1 MRDGS
6 GNVRGGAGPP
16 SGIKKRSRKLPS
28 RVCLYFTINSKKII
42 AYKVKV
48 IYLSYQCRDTIIF
61 FRRKESGGKMTG
73 ETGKMAGHFSALRE
87 KQPEF
92 FRREKKNERK
102 FSGGEIGEGEIFP
115 PRCGRGEIFCI
126 SFPAYDKM

>member
-1 MRDGS
+1 MRNGS

-42 AYKVKV
+42 VYKVKV
-48 IYLSYQCRDTIIF
+48 IYLSHQCRDAVIF
-61 FRRKESGGKMTG
+61 FRRKESGGKMPG
-73 ETGKMAGHFSALRE
+73 ETGKTTGHFSALRE
-87 KQPEF
+87 KRPEF

-102 FSGGEIGEGEIFP
+102 FSGGEIGEGEIFSAA
-115 PRCGRGEIFCI
+115 PRAGRNFLYFI
-126 SFPAYDKM
+126 SRV

>member
-1 MRDGS
+1 MRNGS

-42 AYKVKV
+42 VYKVKV
-48 IYLSYQCRDTIIF
+48 IYLSHQCRDAVIF

-73 ETGKMAGHFSALRE
+73 ETGKTAGHFSALRE
-87 KQPEF
+87 KRPEF

-115 PRCGRGEIFCI
+115 PRRGRGEIFCI